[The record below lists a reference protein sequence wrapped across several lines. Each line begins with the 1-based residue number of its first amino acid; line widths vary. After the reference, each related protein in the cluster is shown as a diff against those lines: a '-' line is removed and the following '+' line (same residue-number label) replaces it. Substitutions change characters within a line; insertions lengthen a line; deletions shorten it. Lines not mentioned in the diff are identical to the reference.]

1 MKKARSKEARR
12 RSAKRLALHKGAPST
27 SASTTEADGDR
38 LDIGL
43 DELKAIVER
52 TRAGALTEPDRQV
65 LDAAV
70 DTLAFVTG
78 ELEAKGTTLTKLRRL
93 VFGPSSE
100 KTRTVLGKLAGAEPS
115 PEAGQADAEG
125 DAATT
130 PTPVETIKAPRP
142 KGGNPKGKGHGRK
155 AAEKYVGA
163 ERVSVPHASLHS
175 KDCCPDCETGRVY
188 RKPQPA
194 VLVRVRGVG
203 PLAATVYELDRLRC
217 NLCGKTFTA
226 DPPEGVGDKKYDE
239 SVVAL
244 VAVLRYGCGL
254 PNYRLER
261 LSHNLGIP
269 LPAGTQ
275 VTLVSAAA
283 VHVEPVWAELIRYAA
298 QGDLFYIDD
307 SKMKIL
313 DLSTELQKAVE
324 AGLKDVRT
332 GIYTSGVIARVGEY
346 EVVLFFTGNQ
356 HAGENLQ
363 RVLAERAAGAAVPMA
378 MSDALASNTSGEFE
392 RLVALCLTNGRRKFV
407 EVVKSFPAEVEHVL
421 NLLREVYM
429 HDASTRAA
437 GLSAAERLLYHQ
449 EKSQPV
455 MDELHAWLAQQLS
468 DKRVEKTSSL
478 GKAIKYMQT
487 HWDGLTL
494 FLRVAGAPLDN
505 NLVEQ
510 ALKRAIVHR
519 KNSLFYK
526 TENGAHVGDMFMSL
540 IHSAELCGE
549 NPFDYLLALQL
560 HAAEVK
566 KAPER
571 WLPWCWRAAVEALK
585 PSSELAATG

>member
-1 MKKARSKEARR
+1 MKKARTKEARR

-254 PNYRLER
+254 PNYRL
-261 LSHNLGIP
+261 
-269 LPAGTQ
+269 
-275 VTLVSAAA
+275 
-283 VHVEPVWAELIRYAA
+283 
-298 QGDLFYIDD
+298 
-307 SKMKIL
+307 
-313 DLSTELQKAVE
+313 
-324 AGLKDVRT
+324 
-332 GIYTSGVIARVGEY
+332 
-346 EVVLFFTGNQ
+346 
-356 HAGENLQ
+356 
-363 RVLAERAAGAAVPMA
+363 
-378 MSDALASNTSGEFE
+378 
-392 RLVALCLTNGRRKFV
+392 
-407 EVVKSFPAEVEHVL
+407 
-421 NLLREVYM
+421 
-429 HDASTRAA
+429 
-437 GLSAAERLLYHQ
+437 
-449 EKSQPV
+449 
-455 MDELHAWLAQQLS
+455 
-468 DKRVEKTSSL
+468 
-478 GKAIKYMQT
+478 
-487 HWDGLTL
+487 
-494 FLRVAGAPLDN
+494 
-505 NLVEQ
+505 
-510 ALKRAIVHR
+510 
-519 KNSLFYK
+519 
-526 TENGAHVGDMFMSL
+526 
-540 IHSAELCGE
+540 
-549 NPFDYLLALQL
+549 
-560 HAAEVK
+560 
-566 KAPER
+566 
-571 WLPWCWRAAVEALK
+571 
-585 PSSELAATG
+585 